1 MEAYTDFASVYDLCM
16 DTVPYDEWAQAIRD
30 RLTEYGIS
38 DGLVC
43 ELGCGTGEM
52 TERLSLLG
60 YDMIGIDASEDMLME
75 AREKLYERTEEE
87 RRDIL
92 YLLQDMREFELYGT
106 VRAFVSV
113 CDSMNYLLT
122 EQDLLKVFRLVNN
135 YLDRNGIFLF
145 DMKTE
150 ACYLEMGNETRAEN
164 FNGAAVIWE
173 NAYKKRKKQNT
184 YRVTMF
190 LREHGDLYR
199 KSTEI
204 HVQQAYTPEQV
215 KKLLAEAG
223 MEFLAVWDVETGL
236 PVTKET
242 KRMMFAAR
250 EGFQP
255 GKCYETE

>member
-1 MEAYTDFASVYDLCM
+1 MDAYTDFASVYDLCM
-16 DTVPYDEWAQAIRD
+16 DTVPYDDWAQAIRD
-30 RLTEYGIS
+30 RLTEYGIT

-52 TERLSLLG
+52 TERLSFLG

-75 AREKLYERTEEE
+75 AREKLYERPEEE
-87 RRDIL
+87 KRDIL

-113 CDSMNYLLT
+113 CDSMNYMLT

-150 ACYLEMGNETRAEN
+150 ACYLEMGDETRAEN

-173 NAYKKRKKQNT
+173 NSYKKRKKQNT

-190 LREHGDLYR
+190 LREHGDMYR

-204 HVQQAYTPEQV
+204 HVQQAYTVGQV
-215 KKLLAEAG
+215 KRLLKEAG
-223 MEFLAVWDVETGL
+223 MEFLSVYDVETGL
-236 PVTKET
+236 PVTEET
-242 KRMMFAAR
+242 KRMMFVAR

-255 GKCYETE
+255 GKCYEAE